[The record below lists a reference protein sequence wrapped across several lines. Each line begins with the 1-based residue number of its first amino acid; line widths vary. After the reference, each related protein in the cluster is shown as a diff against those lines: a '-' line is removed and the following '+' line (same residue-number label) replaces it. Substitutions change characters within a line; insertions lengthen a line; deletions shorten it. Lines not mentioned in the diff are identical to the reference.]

1 LVAHF
6 IVLIQDR
13 AANSMSA
20 DRWQLHEQRRLAA
33 EFMVIARL
41 IADSNIRASI
51 LAPAQKWFDLAERGS
66 CEPEHL
72 DRAACIRDIQ
82 TKIGQVLR
90 ASYELP
96 PSLPHEMATL
106 LVQLNAPQDG
116 ESGPIVHSVP
126 FGDRFDPP

>member
-1 LVAHF
+1 
-6 IVLIQDR
+6 
-13 AANSMSA
+13 MSA

-51 LAPAQKWFDLAERGS
+51 LALAQKWFDLAERGS
-66 CEPEHL
+66 GEPEHL

-82 TKIGQVLR
+82 TKVGQVLR

-96 PSLPHEMATL
+96 QGLPHEM
-106 LVQLNAPQDG
+106 VAPQDG
-116 ESGPIVHSVP
+116 ESSPIVHSVP
-126 FGDRFDPP
+126 FGDRFAPP